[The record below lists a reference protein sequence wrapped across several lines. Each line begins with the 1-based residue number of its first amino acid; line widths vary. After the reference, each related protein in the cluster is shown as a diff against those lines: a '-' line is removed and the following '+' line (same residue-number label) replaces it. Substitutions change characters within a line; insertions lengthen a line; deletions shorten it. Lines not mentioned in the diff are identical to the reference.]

1 MKLYETAMTPSCKRV
16 SIFLKEI
23 GGEVERVALNVR
35 EGDNLSESFKQ
46 KSVNGKVPLLE
57 LDDGTT
63 ICESVA
69 ICRYLDEAF
78 ENDLAL
84 FGANQLERAQVEMW
98 HRVVEFQGLYA
109 AFQAFRNITAIY
121 QDRENCVAAWGE
133 ESKSRVLEFLPTLDT
148 RLSESEYIATDQF
161 SVVDITG
168 YIFIGFAVNG
178 LSIEVFEKY
187 PNIARWF
194 EQVSARDA
202 FQSSGL
208 EVLFQ

>member
-121 QDRENCVAAWGE
+121 QDRENCVTAWGE
-133 ESKSRVLEFLPTLDT
+133 ESKSRVLEFLPTLDK
-148 RLSESEYIATDQF
+148 RLSESEYIGTNQF
-161 SVVDITG
+161 SIVDITG

-202 FQSSGL
+202 FQS
-208 EVLFQ
+208 

>member
-109 AFQAFRNITAIY
+109 AFQTFRNITAIY

-202 FQSSGL
+202 FQS
-208 EVLFQ
+208 

>member
-84 FGANQLERAQVEMW
+84 FGANQLGRAQVEMW

-133 ESKSRVLEFLPTLDT
+133 ESKSRVLEFLPTLDK

-202 FQSSGL
+202 FQS
-208 EVLFQ
+208 

>member
-98 HRVVEFQGLYA
+98 QRVVEFQGLYA

-133 ESKSRVLEFLPTLDT
+133 ESKSRVLEFLPTLDK

-161 SVVDITG
+161 SIVDITG

-202 FQSSGL
+202 FQS
-208 EVLFQ
+208 

>member
-23 GGEVERVALNVR
+23 GGEVERIALNVR
-35 EGDNLSESFKQ
+35 EGDNLSEPFKS

-98 HRVVEFQGLYA
+98 HRVVEFQGLYT

-121 QDRENCVAAWGE
+121 QDRENCVAVWGD
-133 ESKSRVLEFLPTLDT
+133 ESKSRVLEFLPTLDK
-148 RLSESEYIATDQF
+148 RLSESEYIATDNF
-161 SVVDITG
+161 TIVDITG
-168 YIFIGFAVNG
+168 YIFVGFAVNG
-178 LSIEVFEKY
+178 LSIEVFETY

-194 EQVSARDA
+194 EQVSVREA
-202 FQSSGL
+202 FQD
-208 EVLFQ
+208 

>member
-23 GGEVERVALNVR
+23 DGEVERVALNVR

-133 ESKSRVLEFLPTLDT
+133 ESKSRVLEFLPTLDK

-161 SVVDITG
+161 SIVDITG

-202 FQSSGL
+202 FQS
-208 EVLFQ
+208 

>member
-35 EGDNLSESFKQ
+35 EGDNLSEAFKS

-98 HRVVEFQGLYA
+98 HRVVEFQGLYT

-121 QDRENCVAAWGE
+121 QDRENCVAAWGD
-133 ESKSRVLEFLPTLDT
+133 ESKSRVLEFLPTLDK
-148 RLSESEYIATDQF
+148 RLSESEHIATDNF
-161 SVVDITG
+161 TIVDITG
-168 YIFIGFAVNG
+168 YIFVGFTVNG
-178 LSIEVFEKY
+178 LSIEVFETY

-194 EQVSARDA
+194 EQVSVREA
-202 FQSSGL
+202 FQD
-208 EVLFQ
+208 

>member
-23 GGEVERVALNVR
+23 GGEVERIALNVR
-35 EGDNLSESFKQ
+35 EGDNLSEPFKS

-98 HRVVEFQGLYA
+98 HRVVEFQGLYT

-121 QDRENCVAAWGE
+121 QDRENCVAAWGD
-133 ESKSRVLEFLPTLDT
+133 ESKSRVLEFLPILDK
-148 RLSESEYIATDQF
+148 RLSESEYIATDNF
-161 SVVDITG
+161 TIVDITG
-168 YIFIGFAVNG
+168 YIFVGFAVNG
-178 LSIEVFEKY
+178 LSIEVFETY

-194 EQVSARDA
+194 EQVSVRET
-202 FQSSGL
+202 FQG
-208 EVLFQ
+208 

>member
-69 ICRYLDEAF
+69 IYRYLDEAF

-133 ESKSRVLEFLPTLDT
+133 ESKSRVLEFLPTLDK

-202 FQSSGL
+202 FQS
-208 EVLFQ
+208 

>member
-1 MKLYETAMTPSCKRV
+1 MKLYETAITPSCKRV

-23 GGEVERVALNVR
+23 GGDVERIALNVR
-35 EGDNLSESFKQ
+35 DGENLAEDFKQ

-57 LDDGTT
+57 LEDGTT

-84 FGANQLERAQVEMW
+84 FGANQLERALVEMW

-133 ESKSRVLEFLPTLDT
+133 ESKSRVLEFLPTLDK

-202 FQSSGL
+202 FQS
-208 EVLFQ
+208 

>member
-35 EGDNLSESFKQ
+35 EGDNLSEAFKS

-98 HRVVEFQGLYA
+98 HRVVEFQGLYT

-121 QDRENCVAAWGE
+121 QDRENCVAAWGD
-133 ESKSRVLEFLPTLDT
+133 ESKYRVLEFLPTLDK
-148 RLSESEYIATDQF
+148 RLSESEHIATDNF
-161 SVVDITG
+161 TIVDITG
-168 YIFIGFAVNG
+168 YIFVGFAVNG
-178 LSIEVFEKY
+178 LSIEVFETY

-194 EQVSARDA
+194 EQVSVREA
-202 FQSSGL
+202 FQD
-208 EVLFQ
+208 

>member
-133 ESKSRVLEFLPTLDT
+133 ESKSRVLEFLPTLDK

-178 LSIEVFEKY
+178 LSIEVCEKY

-202 FQSSGL
+202 FQS
-208 EVLFQ
+208 

>member
-121 QDRENCVAAWGE
+121 QDRENCVVAWGE
-133 ESKSRVLEFLPTLDT
+133 ESKSRVLEFLPTLDK

-202 FQSSGL
+202 FQS
-208 EVLFQ
+208 

>member
-133 ESKSRVLEFLPTLDT
+133 ESKSRVLEFLPTLDK

-161 SVVDITG
+161 SIVDITG

-194 EQVSARDA
+194 EQVSARDV
-202 FQSSGL
+202 FQS
-208 EVLFQ
+208 

>member
-23 GGEVERVALNVR
+23 GGDVERIALNVR
-35 EGDNLSESFKQ
+35 DGENLAEDFKQ

-57 LDDGTT
+57 LEDGTT

-133 ESKSRVLEFLPTLDT
+133 ESKSRVLEFLPTLDK

-202 FQSSGL
+202 FQS
-208 EVLFQ
+208 

>member
-23 GGEVERVALNVR
+23 GGEVERIALNVR
-35 EGDNLSESFKQ
+35 EGDNLSEAFKS

-84 FGANQLERAQVEMW
+84 FGVNQLERAQVEMW
-98 HRVVEFQGLYA
+98 HRVVEFQGLYT

-121 QDRENCVAAWGE
+121 QDRENCVAAWGD
-133 ESKSRVLEFLPTLDT
+133 ESKSRVLEFLPILDK
-148 RLSESEYIATDQF
+148 RLSESEHIATDNF
-161 SVVDITG
+161 TIVDITG
-168 YIFIGFAVNG
+168 YIFVGFAVNG
-178 LSIEVFEKY
+178 LSIEVFETY

-194 EQVSARDA
+194 EQVSVREA
-202 FQSSGL
+202 FQD
-208 EVLFQ
+208 

>member
-98 HRVVEFQGLYA
+98 LRVVEFQGLYA

-121 QDRENCVAAWGE
+121 QDRENCVTAWGE
-133 ESKSRVLEFLPTLDT
+133 ESKSRVLEFLPTLDK

-161 SVVDITG
+161 SIVDITG

-202 FQSSGL
+202 FQS
-208 EVLFQ
+208 

>member
-23 GGEVERVALNVR
+23 GGEVERIALNVR
-35 EGDNLSESFKQ
+35 EGDNLSEAFKS

-98 HRVVEFQGLYA
+98 HRVVEFQGLYT

-121 QDRENCVAAWGE
+121 QDRENCVAAWGD
-133 ESKSRVLEFLPTLDT
+133 ESKSRVLEFLPTLDK
-148 RLSESEYIATDQF
+148 RLSESEHIATDNF
-161 SVVDITG
+161 TIVDITG
-168 YIFIGFAVNG
+168 YIFVGFAVNG
-178 LSIEVFEKY
+178 LSIEVFKTY

-194 EQVSARDA
+194 EQVSVRKA
-202 FQSSGL
+202 FQG
-208 EVLFQ
+208 

>member
-109 AFQAFRNITAIY
+109 AFQAFRNITEIY

-133 ESKSRVLEFLPTLDT
+133 ESKSRVLEFLPTLDK

-161 SVVDITG
+161 SIVDITG

-202 FQSSGL
+202 FQS
-208 EVLFQ
+208 

>member
-1 MKLYETAMTPSCKRV
+1 MKLYETAVTPSCKRV

-23 GGEVERVALNVR
+23 GGEVERIALNVR
-35 EGDNLSESFKQ
+35 GGDNLSEPFKS

-98 HRVVEFQGLYA
+98 HRVVEFQGLYT

-121 QDRENCVAAWGE
+121 QDRENCVAAWGD
-133 ESKSRVLEFLPTLDT
+133 ESKSRVLEFLPILDK
-148 RLSESEYIATDQF
+148 RLSESEHIATDNF
-161 SVVDITG
+161 TIVDITG
-168 YIFIGFAVNG
+168 YIFVGFAVNG
-178 LSIEVFEKY
+178 LSIEVFETY

-194 EQVSARDA
+194 EQVSVREA
-202 FQSSGL
+202 FQG
-208 EVLFQ
+208 

>member
-121 QDRENCVAAWGE
+121 QDRENCVTAWGE
-133 ESKSRVLEFLPTLDT
+133 ESKSRVLEFLPTLDK
-148 RLSESEYIATDQF
+148 RLLESEYIATDQF
-161 SVVDITG
+161 SIVDITG

-202 FQSSGL
+202 FQS
-208 EVLFQ
+208 

>member
-35 EGDNLSESFKQ
+35 GGDNLSESFKQ

-133 ESKSRVLEFLPTLDT
+133 ESKSRVLEFLPTLDK

-202 FQSSGL
+202 FQS
-208 EVLFQ
+208 

>member
-121 QDRENCVAAWGE
+121 QDRENCVTAWGE
-133 ESKSRVLEFLPTLDT
+133 ESKSRVLEFLPTLDK

-161 SVVDITG
+161 SIVDITG
-168 YIFIGFAVNG
+168 YIFIGFTVNG

-202 FQSSGL
+202 FQS
-208 EVLFQ
+208 

>member
-121 QDRENCVAAWGE
+121 QDRENCVTAWGE
-133 ESKSRVLEFLPTLDT
+133 ESKSRVLEFLPTLDK
-148 RLSESEYIATDQF
+148 RLSESEYIGTDQF
-161 SVVDITG
+161 SIVDITG

-202 FQSSGL
+202 FQS
-208 EVLFQ
+208 

>member
-23 GGEVERVALNVR
+23 GGEVERIALNVR
-35 EGDNLSESFKQ
+35 EGDNLSEPFKS

-98 HRVVEFQGLYA
+98 HRVVEFQGLYT

-121 QDRENCVAAWGE
+121 QDRENCVAAWGD
-133 ESKSRVLEFLPTLDT
+133 ESKSRVLESLPILDK
-148 RLSESEYIATDQF
+148 RLSESEHIATDNF
-161 SVVDITG
+161 TIVDITG
-168 YIFIGFAVNG
+168 YIFVGFAVNG
-178 LSIEVFEKY
+178 LSIEVFETY

-194 EQVSARDA
+194 EQVSVREA
-202 FQSSGL
+202 FQG
-208 EVLFQ
+208 

>member
-133 ESKSRVLEFLPTLDT
+133 ESKSRVLEFLPTLDK
-148 RLSESEYIATDQF
+148 RFSESEYIATDQF
-161 SVVDITG
+161 SIVDITG

-202 FQSSGL
+202 FQS
-208 EVLFQ
+208 

>member
-1 MKLYETAMTPSCKRV
+1 MKLYETVMTPSCKRV

-23 GGEVERVALNVR
+23 GGEVERIALNVR
-35 EGDNLSESFKQ
+35 EGDNLSEPFKS

-57 LDDGTT
+57 LDDGTA

-98 HRVVEFQGLYA
+98 HRVVEFQGLYT

-121 QDRENCVAAWGE
+121 QDRENCVAAWGD
-133 ESKSRVLEFLPTLDT
+133 ESKSRVLEFLPILDK
-148 RLSESEYIATDQF
+148 RLSESEHIATDNF
-161 SVVDITG
+161 TIVDITG
-168 YIFIGFAVNG
+168 YIFVGFAING
-178 LSIEVFEKY
+178 LSIEVFETY

-194 EQVSARDA
+194 EQVSVREA
-202 FQSSGL
+202 FQG
-208 EVLFQ
+208 

>member
-202 FQSSGL
+202 FQS
-208 EVLFQ
+208 

>member
-23 GGEVERVALNVR
+23 GGEVERIALNVR
-35 EGDNLSESFKQ
+35 EGDNLSEPFKS

-98 HRVVEFQGLYA
+98 HRVVEFQGLYT

-121 QDRENCVAAWGE
+121 QDRENCVAEWGD
-133 ESKSRVLEFLPTLDT
+133 ESKSRVLEFLPILDK
-148 RLSESEYIATDQF
+148 RLSESEHIATDNF
-161 SVVDITG
+161 TIVDITG
-168 YIFIGFAVNG
+168 YIFVGFAVNG
-178 LSIEVFEKY
+178 LSIEVFETY

-194 EQVSARDA
+194 EQVSVREA
-202 FQSSGL
+202 FQG
-208 EVLFQ
+208 

>member
-23 GGEVERVALNVR
+23 GGEVERIALNIR
-35 EGDNLSESFKQ
+35 EGDNLSEAFKS

-98 HRVVEFQGLYA
+98 HRVVEFQGLYT

-121 QDRENCVAAWGE
+121 QDRENCVAAWGD
-133 ESKSRVLEFLPTLDT
+133 ESKSRVLEFLPTLDK
-148 RLSESEYIATDQF
+148 RLSESEHIATYNF
-161 SVVDITG
+161 TIVDITG
-168 YIFIGFAVNG
+168 YIFVGFAVNG
-178 LSIEVFEKY
+178 LSIEVFETY

-194 EQVSARDA
+194 EQVSVREA
-202 FQSSGL
+202 FQD
-208 EVLFQ
+208 

>member
-121 QDRENCVAAWGE
+121 QDRENCVVAWGE
-133 ESKSRVLEFLPTLDT
+133 ESKSRVLEFLPTLDK

-161 SVVDITG
+161 SIVDITG

-202 FQSSGL
+202 FQS
-208 EVLFQ
+208 